1 MLQANPGIVSTLEN
15 RMHHLESG
23 DMVTFK
29 EVKGMTSING
39 MTCRVEGEYIVGSV
53 GRGDVRAEVGR
64 WVGRCW
70 VGRVDGYAAFGL
82 GG

>member
-1 MLQANPGIVSTLEN
+1 
-15 RMHHLESG
+15 MHHLESG

-53 GRGDVRAEVGR
+53 GRVGG
-64 WVGRCW
+64 WVG
-70 VGRVDGYAAFGL
+70 FGL
-82 GG
+82 RG